1 MKLNNA
7 FVSLSPKSFS
17 LHNISPQSKRL
28 TGYLI
33 VRPPISSLMTRVS
46 LYSHTSTLL
55 YLFSLSFSSVSP
67 TSYPFTQDTLIFQPK
82 MVIMTQNVQDMILG
96 VYPLHPYLQFF

>member
-46 LYSHTSTLL
+46 LYSHTSTL
-55 YLFSLSFSSVSP
+55 FSLSH
-67 TSYPFTQDTLIFQPK
+67 TSYPFTLDTLIFQPK
-82 MVIMTQNVQDMILG
+82 IKIKTQNFQDMILG
-96 VYPLHPYLQFF
+96 V